1 MSKREVVFI
10 DPSIE
15 NWEILSSATKTGIEI
30 VILDP
35 HKDGMTQIAN
45 WSNGKTGY
53 DTIHIASH
61 GSESKIHIGS
71 AILDN
76 SSIQSYKVQLESIGA
91 ALSQSGDILIY
102 GCNVSAG
109 DAGKNLIQSI
119 STLTSADVSA
129 SIDLTGQDGNW
140 ILESKVGEIESSIP
154 FEASALEDFQ
164 ENLAKVN
171 DKVHTYTS
179 NTWAFSRLA
188 ADSNNTEHLIHK
200 LDGTSIS
207 IKTWNG
213 NDWLTHSTITTAMT
227 GNTYLSDDVGIAID
241 DNDHIHITYRPS
253 DGSGLTSTRGVA
265 YGYYDGN
272 SWSFSWIQSAS
283 HANGWRN
290 FDDPLITT
298 DTNGKAHLIYQ
309 YSDETG
315 AKYIRYATNKSGSWQ
330 IENIATGS
338 GGIDEVFTKSIKVAS
353 NGDIYAFYEKEDN
366 QNDYGANLYYKVYS
380 GGSWSNATKIIDNT
394 GDQRYYT
401 SHATLDGND
410 KIHITYSYTEYNQDW
425 TAITKAELFHK
436 TNQSGSW
443 QTSTIV
449 SETNPITASSSHGIQ
464 ATGTDIYIAISQTD
478 INYLSTF
485 KYAKSLI
492 GTNNWSVS
500 EEIGVSGDY
509 YDDFIVTSDNNL
521 LIVTEDGDLR
531 NIYTQAGESS
541 DYFQSPNARPTLS
554 AIGKVT
560 NATEDTQKEISFAD
574 LQGLADEADADGTVV
589 AFVIKAVSSGSL
601 KIGADAASATAWNAT
616 TNAVVDASKKAFW
629 TPAADAN
636 GDLNAFTVVAR
647 DDQGADSAT
656 PVTVVVATQ
665 SVNDAPRIDKL
676 NGDAGSF
683 TPGIPQYI
691 DAQPTLDDAALIL
704 DDNANFAG
712 GYLRVQQ
719 TSGATD
725 GRFYFYGELLS
736 AGSNITTI
744 SIGGKVIGQVD
755 ALEDGQNGRPLT
767 IRLNADAT
775 HANGLNDLLGYLQ
788 YTADSAGSRSFS
800 LVLND
805 GALDSSPVT
814 FSLNGLGVTNVTSS
828 TANGTYKVGDVVS
841 IQLTFNDT
849 VTVTGTPSLTLE
861 TGTTDRIVNYASGSG
876 STTLTFNYTVQAG
889 DTSSDLDY
897 LASSALALN
906 GGSIRNADDLD
917 VALTLPQPG
926 ATASL
931 GHNKAILIDGLAPS
945 DIALSNAALTTS
957 GGINATVG
965 ALTSTDATVGDTFTY
980 SLVSGSGDTSNT
992 LFNIAGNTLRANDA
1006 GTLSAGTHSIRVRTT
1021 DAAGNTYEEALNLT
1035 VTSNPTVTLSSDKAT
1050 LKAGETAIITFTFS
1064 SEPVG
1069 FAADDIVVTGG
1080 SLSSLSGSGTVYTA
1094 TFTPQANAQNIGA
1107 SLSVAANTFSDGAL
1121 NNAAS
1126 NTLSLTGDTNIPTL
1140 LSIARQT
1147 PADAQTNADSL
1158 TWRLTFSEAVT
1169 GLDASDFSV
1178 GGTSATVTS
1187 VSGSGSTW
1195 DVTVSG
1201 GDLAAYNGTATLA
1214 LAGGHDLADA
1224 AGNPLTQNT
1233 PSGSNE
1239 SYTLDNEA
1247 PLAPTLSL
1255 SADTGPSDSDG
1266 VTKNGSVIVG
1276 GLEAGAS
1283 WQYSTDG
1290 GLSWSTGSGNSF
1302 VLSAGTYAANAV
1314 QARQTDGA
1322 GNVSS
1327 VGSHAT
1333 GITVDTH
1340 VPATPSL
1347 SLSSDT
1353 GSSNGDGFSTQGAI
1367 VVGGLEN
1374 GANWEYSTDGGL
1386 NWSTG
1391 SGNGFTLG
1399 EGSYASGKVLVRQ
1412 SDIAGNTSANGSNTQ
1427 SIEIDT
1433 TAPTLGD
1440 ITRGNLSSPASN
1452 SPFTVQ
1458 VSFADSGSGI
1468 DASTL
1473 DAGDITLTG
1482 PGSVGTL
1489 SVSSVS
1495 YDSNTH
1501 TATYTV
1507 AAPGAGWSSA
1517 SHAGTYTV
1525 AVNADQVRDLAGNA
1539 VAANAAAHTF
1549 KVSFNSVEIPITQ
1562 GAFNG
1567 RSVTLVTD
1575 EGLNI
1580 VQASNAG
1587 ATGLPRSLKL
1597 PLGNFAFEIE
1607 GLANGATANLSMIVD
1622 PDMQSLAYYKKD
1634 NADKW
1639 VNLTKAVTYLNNGKV
1654 KIDFQLTD
1662 GGAFDRDAL
1671 ANGRIQDPGGLGF
1684 NALTPFVREGT
1695 TAVAAVGFDDDAAT
1709 FGVTLQYA
1717 ITGGADAAAFDIDPI
1732 SGALSFKQAPSFAAP
1747 TDLGDGAGNNTY
1759 QVEITASGGTA
1770 SAEPRLVTVTVLSE
1784 TGSNAIVAGNPA
1796 PVFTNVPGTTQSLNV
1811 GSIAQLPDFTVSDTD
1826 SAELTLTLTATNGT
1840 IGGLVD
1846 MDTNTAGIQLVGSPS
1861 HITTQLAAATFTSQ
1875 SAGAASI
1882 TLSASDAVND
1892 PVIVTYNLNV
1902 AAPSSPEPTPKPD
1915 PIIPPRDSWTDL
1927 PDNDGDGIPEQVE
1940 NLVPSLGGVAGDGN
1954 GDGIPDIQQ
1963 SEVASVPFRNTQQVS
1978 QDPDAPVVFVT
1989 LVGGSENGVPRSES
2003 SVKIT
2008 SAQQLDAPAD
2018 KPADLAMPLG
2028 LIGFTAVAASSGST
2042 ETFSLLIDGDIAING
2057 YWKQNTQGTWVNLAS
2072 AEYGGRVVTE
2082 NGKTRLD
2089 FTITDGGQFD
2099 DDGKADGII
2108 SDPGAPGW
2116 FGSADSDKDQFPDT
2130 LEAQNGLS
2138 VGTKDNDV
2146 FTSSKFFV
2154 MQLYRDILGREA
2166 EQTGLDYWQQKI
2178 DAGTLDR
2185 ATTASAFLDSTEF
2198 QNGAGALTRLYL
2210 GGLGRL
2216 PDNDGLYHWLTQLQ
2230 GKGNL
2235 SSVARTF
2242 SSSNEFTGHYSQLDN
2257 DAFIDKLYQNTLG
2270 RLADNSGKSHWQSQ
2284 LSNGQERAAVLLGL
2298 TESAEY
2304 RQLSDAKVTM
2314 ALNYIGLL
2322 GRSPD
2327 PTGNAYWLEVLGQQ
2341 GDETG
2346 VIRHFLTSSE
2356 YHDRFLPSATAV
2368 ALVGSIAD
2376 TPTA

>member
-1 MSKREVVFI
+1 MTINFSQGNTLWQF
-10 DPSIE
+10 
-15 NWEILSSATKTGIEI
+15 SSPT
-30 VILDP
+30 
-35 HKDGMTQIAN
+35 
-45 WSNGKTGY
+45 
-53 DTIHIASH
+53 
-61 GSESKIHIGS
+61 
-71 AILDN
+71 DN
-76 SSIQSYKVQLESIGA
+76 SSPGSVTFGDIDRDGDQDAFIGIEKAAGNQSSMIFKNDGSGNFSLYQTLTPMRVVKSWLVNIDGDADLELVTRSYDAPLSIYQNNGSGSFSSVATTSGHVNDAEIADIDNDGDLDIVTALKNGGYQIYKNNGTGQFNLHTTVTGPANPYNISLADLDKDGDLDIVAIEEDNGRILLNDGKGNFTPSSSFGNVYGTFSDSVDVNGDGYADILVNNINSHSGDLLLYINNGSGGLGTLKQTFTSEKPWKFADIDGDGDLDGIGNTILLNDGTGSFSSTGVKFNVPTMMYDGSPLDGSALAAADIDGDGDEDLAVIFSMLDWNSYIYSAQASIFVNNSSTPTNTDGTLSIGTGFGN
-91 ALSQSGDILIY
+91 L
-102 GCNVSAG
+102 VS
-109 DAGKNLIQSI
+109 L
-119 STLTSADVSA
+119 
-129 SIDLTGQDGNW
+129 
-140 ILESKVGEIESSIP
+140 
-154 FEASALEDFQ
+154 
-164 ENLAKVN
+164 
-171 DKVHTYTS
+171 
-179 NTWAFSRLA
+179 
-188 ADSNNTEHLIHK
+188 
-200 LDGTSIS
+200 
-207 IKTWNG
+207 
-213 NDWLTHSTITTAMT
+213 HSTIDSA
-227 GNTYLSDDVGIAID
+227 NESIDVFDFRLSDGGS
-241 DNDHIHITYRPS
+241 S
-253 DGSGLTSTRGVA
+253 DGVAMGVSKLIFHTSGTGDFSKVTWRINGPDANNLIGVYNNSENTITFSGLAISV
-265 YGYYDGN
+265 
-272 SWSFSWIQSAS
+272 
-283 HANGWRN
+283 ANGGN
-290 FDDPLITT
+290 ETYKINAYYNN
-298 DTNGKAHLIYQ
+298 TNGLINGQ
-309 YSDETG
+309 QFILS
-315 AKYIRYATNKSGSWQ
+315 
-330 IENIATGS
+330 
-338 GGIDEVFTKSIKVAS
+338 ID
-353 NGDIYAFYEKEDN
+353 GDTD
-366 QNDYGANLYYKVYS
+366 V
-380 GGSWSNATKIIDNT
+380 T
-394 GDQRYYT
+394 
-401 SHATLDGND
+401 
-410 KIHITYSYTEYNQDW
+410 
-425 TAITKAELFHK
+425 
-436 TNQSGSW
+436 
-443 QTSTIV
+443 
-449 SETNPITASSSHGIQ
+449 TASS
-464 ATGTDIYIAISQTD
+464 GTRMASNQT
-478 INYLSTF
+478 
-485 KYAKSLI
+485 A
-492 GTNNWSVS
+492 
-500 EEIGVSGDY
+500 
-509 YDDFIVTSDNNL
+509 VTSNPIAVSVNN
-521 LIVTEDGDLR
+521 
-531 NIYTQAGESS
+531 N
-541 DYFQSPNARPTLS
+541 PTLTT
-554 AIGKVT
+554 INHVVG
-560 NATEDTQKEISFAD
+560 ATEDTQKEISFAD
-574 LQGLADEADADGTVV
+574 LQGLANEADADGTVV
-589 AFVIKAVSSGSL
+589 AFVVRAVSSGSL

-841 IQLTFNDT
+841 IQLTFSDT

-861 TGTTDRIVNYASGSG
+861 TGTTDRTVNYASGSG

-980 SLVSGSGDTSNT
+980 SLVSGSGDTSNA

-1006 GTLSAGTHSIRVRTT
+1006 GTLSAGTHSVRVRTT

-1050 LKAGETAIITFTFS
+1050 LKAGETATITFTFS

-1846 MDTNTAGIQLVGSPS
+1846 MDPNTAGIQLVGSPS

-1940 NLVPSLGGVAGDGN
+1940 NLVPSLGGGVAGDGN

-2154 MQLYRDILGREA
+2154 MQLYRDIHGREA
-2166 EQTGLDYWQQKI
+2166 DQEGLLYWQQKI
-2178 DAGTLDR
+2178 DSGTLDR
-2185 ATTASAFLDSTEF
+2185 AQVASAVLDSAEF
-2198 QNGAGALTRLYL
+2198 QAGAGAIARLYFGAL
-2210 GGLGRL
+2210 DRL
-2216 PDNDGLYHWLTQLQ
+2216 PDNDGLHFWRSQLQ
-2230 GKGNL
+2230 ENGTL
-2235 SSVARTF
+2235 SRVPKASPPARSSPHATAPRTTPGSSTNSTSIPWVAQRT
-2242 SSSNEFTGHYSQLDN
+2242 
-2257 DAFIDKLYQNTLG
+2257 A
-2270 RLADNSGKSHWQSQ
+2270 
-2284 LSNGQERAAVLLGL
+2284 
-2298 TESAEY
+2298 
-2304 RQLSDAKVTM
+2304 M
-2314 ALNYIGLL
+2314 A
-2322 GRSPD
+2322 R
-2327 PTGNAYWLEVLGQQ
+2327 PTGWDNWLAG
-2341 GDETG
+2341 
-2346 VIRHFLTSSE
+2346 
-2356 YHDRFLPSATAV
+2356 
-2368 ALVGSIAD
+2368 
-2376 TPTA
+2376 